1 MSCLVAGGFLSKR
14 PCEWA
19 VQNEKPTCTNKN
31 NSVHKSVFQHS
42 PKQNI
47 LASFRRP
54 SRAKAKAYLSTNPG
68 LPRVVST
75 ALAYSR
81 KIIPFEPKQ
90 LQKWNSIKVFL
101 TLTNSTG
108 VTGRRVGSP
117 APRAVSHLQAT
128 HLTELILH
136 LYKPVSFRV
145 IIHSGHLVFSFSE
158 HNRFHMAW
166 HVSSLPEH
174 EHVHEN
180 VMGCCFPGIQGH
192 EHVMACFASCMDMS
206 WHVLLTCPWHV
217 MRTCCMSSWFRFT
230 HACVLRPRP

>member
-1 MSCLVAGGFLSKR
+1 MNGLCRTRSPPAQTKITAFINQCSNTLQNKTFWPPLDDLHEQR
-14 PCEWA
+14 PKHTCR
-19 VQNEKPTCTNKN
+19 PT
-31 NSVHKSVFQHS
+31 
-42 PKQNI
+42 
-47 LASFRRP
+47 
-54 SRAKAKAYLSTNPG
+54 PG